1 MNRKKVLTLI
11 LTLMVVS
18 GAAIGGYYW
27 YQGQYYIKTE
37 DARVA
42 GDIYRI
48 MPRIA
53 GKITSLAI
61 ADGDLINAEQIVG
74 QQDTTNLPTNLLD
87 NSTLRAPITGTVLKT
102 LAKVGEVVSPGQA
115 VAMVVDESK
124 LYISANIE
132 ETEIGRIQLGQKVDI
147 AIDAYPGKEWVGH
160 VSEIG
165 QATNSTFSLL
175 PASNTSG
182 NFTKVTQRIPIKIA
196 IDSQSDIDLSTGM
209 NASIKIEV
217 KGI

>member
-1 MNRKKVLTLI
+1 MNRKTVLTLI
-11 LTLMVVS
+11 LTLMVIS
-18 GAAIGGYYW
+18 GAGIGGYYW
-27 YQGQYYIKTE
+27 YQGQHYVKTE

-48 MPRIA
+48 MPRIS

-61 ADGDLINAEQIVG
+61 ADGDPVVSDQIVG

-87 NSTLRAPITGTVLKT
+87 NAALRAPISGTVLKT

-132 ETEIGRIQLGQKVDI
+132 ETEVGRLQLGQKVEI
-147 AIDAYPGKEWVGH
+147 EIDAFPGKQLVGH

-196 IDSQSDIDLSTGM
+196 IDTAADMDLSTGM
-209 NASIKIEV
+209 NAFIKIEV

>member
-1 MNRKKVLTLI
+1 MNRKTVLTLI
-11 LTLMVVS
+11 LTLMVIS
-18 GAAIGGYYW
+18 GAGIGGYYW
-27 YQGQYYIKTE
+27 YEGQHYVKTE

-48 MPRIA
+48 MPRIS

-61 ADGDLINAEQIVG
+61 NDGDPVVSDQIVG

-87 NSTLRAPITGTVLKT
+87 NAALRAPITGTVLKT

-132 ETEIGRIQLGQKVDI
+132 ETEVGRLQLGQKVDI
-147 AIDAYPGKEWVGH
+147 EIDAFPGKQLVGH

-196 IDSQSDIDLSTGM
+196 IDTATDIDLSTGM
-209 NASIKIEV
+209 NAFIKIEV

>member
-1 MNRKKVLTLI
+1 MNRKTVLTLI
-11 LTLMVVS
+11 LTLMVIS
-18 GAAIGGYYW
+18 GAGIGGYYW
-27 YQGQYYIKTE
+27 YQGKNYVITE

-42 GDIYRI
+42 GDIYRV
-48 MPRIA
+48 MPRISA
-53 GKITSLAI
+53 KITSLAI
-61 ADGDLINAEQIVG
+61 ADGDPVVADQIVG

-87 NSTLRAPITGTVLKT
+87 NATLRSPISGTVLKT
-102 LAKVGEVVSPGQA
+102 LAKVGEVVSPGQTI
-115 VAMVVDESK
+115 AMVVDESK

-132 ETEIGRIQLGQKVDI
+132 ETEVGRLQLGQPVDI
-147 AIDAYPGKEWVGH
+147 TIDAFPGKHLAGH

-165 QATNSTFSLL
+165 EATNSTFSLL

-196 IDSQSDIDLSTGM
+196 LDSQADVDLSTGM
-209 NASIKIEV
+209 NAYVKIQV

>member
-1 MNRKKVLTLI
+1 MNRKTVLTLI
-11 LTLMVVS
+11 LTLMVIS
-18 GAAIGGYYW
+18 GAGIGGYYW
-27 YQGQYYIKTE
+27 YQGQHYVKTE

-48 MPRIA
+48 MPRIS

-61 ADGDLINAEQIVG
+61 ADGDPVVSDQIIG

-87 NSTLRAPITGTVLKT
+87 NAALRAPISGTVLKT

-132 ETEIGRIQLGQKVDI
+132 ETEVGRLQLGQKVEI
-147 AIDAYPGKEWVGH
+147 EIDAFPGKQLVGH

-165 QATNSTFSLL
+165 HATNSTFSLL

-196 IDSQSDIDLSTGM
+196 IDTAADVDLSTGM
-209 NASIKIEV
+209 NAFIKIEV